1 MTKNEIAQHFAIS
14 FHEASGNL
22 STTVFSSLIRMTAI
36 VLVILAVMWS
46 INHFLGQEERSHD
59 TYLINLGARITK
71 LVIGLMLFI
80 LLLTQGK

>member
-1 MTKNEIAQHFAIS
+1 MTKNEIAHHFSIS
-14 FHEASGNL
+14 FREASGNINA
-22 STTVFSSLIRMTAI
+22 SVFSGCIRVMAI

-46 INHFLGQEERSHD
+46 INHFLGQEERCHD
-59 TYLINLGARITK
+59 TYLINLGSRITK

>member
-1 MTKNEIAQHFAIS
+1 MTKNEIAHLFAVS
-14 FHEASGNL
+14 FREASGNINA
-22 STTVFSSLIRMTAI
+22 SVFSNSIRVIAI

-46 INHFLGQEERSHD
+46 INHFLGQEERGHD
-59 TYLINLGARITK
+59 TYLVNLGFRIVK